1 MKKLLAVVA
10 FFSLAS
16 SVCAEVN
23 FDRGVDFQEF
33 VKDIVESAPSQSR
46 SPLLEMK
53 ASLTEKLDLQG
64 GYLSRCGKKSP
75 KAGAGYIH
83 GPYHPRIIDSQ
94 IYKNGQAYP
103 PLLRQQENSMAY
115 ELLADWDYLNTVR
128 DILLDEA
135 YALNT
140 RDSGLYAEGEKLN
153 QEAEA
158 FKREIAQFNANVN
171 AYNQQCAGRPF
182 SWYCV
187 NWSNNID
194 TWRADLTKRLN
205 IHYKKVEDWETR
217 VDELYSL
224 ADELVIKILGWENRI
239 NGFISAAK
247 ALLNKGDCTYDQW
260 KPLYDAVKAA
270 CNGGHCYSEQNCDT
284 LKSNLA
290 INQAC
295 YDARVKIRDQC
306 YINYP
311 DSGHNQAIDD
321 AQKAINNCLKI
332 ISEQHCQG
340 LTCLEPVPTRRYGQ

>member
-1 MKKLLAVVA
+1 MKKLLALAV
-10 FFSLAS
+10 FFPLAS
-16 SVCAEVN
+16 AVCAEVN
-23 FDRGVDFQEF
+23 FDQGVDFPEF
-33 VKDIVESAPSQSR
+33 IENIRENAQSQSC
-46 SPLLEMK
+46 SPLPEIK
-53 ASLTEKLDLQG
+53 ADFVENSDLQIECVSPFG
-64 GYLSRCGKKSP
+64 GKSSKP
-75 KAGAGYIH
+75 GAGYIC
-83 GPYHPRIIDSQ
+83 GPYHPRILNSQ
-94 IYKNGQAYP
+94 IYKNGEAYP
-103 PLLRQQENSMAY
+103 PLLQQQENQMAY
-115 ELLADWDYLNTVR
+115 QLLADWSYLNSVR
-128 DILLDEA
+128 ETLLNEA

-140 RDSGLYAEGEKLN
+140 RDSGLYSEGVQLSS
-153 QEAEA
+153 EAEA
-158 FKREIAQFNANVN
+158 FKREIAEFNANVN
-171 AYNQQCAGRPF
+171 AYNQQCAGQPF

-205 IHYKKVEDWETR
+205 VHYKKAEKWRER
-217 VDELYSL
+217 RDELYDL
-224 ADELVIKILGWENRI
+224 ADEIIVKIMGWENRI